1 MGVGARLIAN
11 LGFVAALVMRAAIA
25 GYRLLLSPV
34 LGPCCRFQPTCSA
47 YAREAVSTHG
57 ALWGSLLA
65 IWRLLRCNPFCK
77 GGYDPVPES
86 AAFWAGPQPRGSRR
100 GPAVKA
106 G

>member
-11 LGFVAALVMRAAIA
+11 LEFVTALVLRAAIA

-47 YAREAVSTHG
+47 YACEALATHG
-57 ALWGSLLA
+57 VLWGSLLA
-65 IWRLLRCNPFCK
+65 IWRLLRCNPLCK
-77 GGYDPVPES
+77 GGDDPVPDS
-86 AAFWAGPQPRGSRR
+86 ITFWPGAQARGGGGR
-100 GPAVKA
+100 AVKL